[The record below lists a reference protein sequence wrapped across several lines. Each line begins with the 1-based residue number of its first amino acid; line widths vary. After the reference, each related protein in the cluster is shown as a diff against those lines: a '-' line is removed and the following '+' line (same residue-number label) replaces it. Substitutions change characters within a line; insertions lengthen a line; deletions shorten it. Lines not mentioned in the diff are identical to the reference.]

1 MDRGGLLFKDVRLRR
16 REAMGNKRLGGL
28 LLRQTIHSGCKQRR
42 RLSLLN
48 GRVKTGN
55 ECGRGRD
62 DLQACIAL
70 LYVTLLYCTITSC
83 LTDGEIREAA
93 LLQPA
98 QSPSAAPLKGSLLFN
113 RARPSK

>member
-48 GRVKTGN
+48 GRVKMG
-55 ECGRGRD
+55 
-62 DLQACIAL
+62 
-70 LYVTLLYCTITSC
+70 
-83 LTDGEIREAA
+83 
-93 LLQPA
+93 
-98 QSPSAAPLKGSLLFN
+98 K
-113 RARPSK
+113 